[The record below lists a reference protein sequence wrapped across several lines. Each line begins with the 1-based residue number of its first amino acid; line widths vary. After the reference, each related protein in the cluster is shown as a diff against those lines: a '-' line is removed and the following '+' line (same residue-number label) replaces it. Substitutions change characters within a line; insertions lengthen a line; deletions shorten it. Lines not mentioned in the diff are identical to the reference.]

1 MFSVKRRVVIHVTF
15 IKIGEINTLK
25 ETFDADVLI
34 RAKWREPRL
43 DKSNTQELD
52 QDSTDWSQYWNPK
65 LFIENAVGEPKSN
78 SSHQVEYGSN
88 GEATMLERVRFKG
101 TFLEQMELWEFPFD
115 LQDLT
120 VNVMSD
126 MPSTEVE
133 FVEDPDEIHRIFK
146 QSFIDEQEF
155 YLYKY
160 IDSESKE
167 LQKDRADP
175 FVRRSVLTVRCR
187 AARRPWCFI
196 WNHFAV
202 TNRLQLAF
210 TLMLTN
216 VAFKFVIT
224 QSLPRISYLTY
235 LRKVKEQALRR
246 HSTHT
251 GKKADAKGIP

>member
-1 MFSVKRRVVIHVTF
+1 M
-15 IKIGEINTLK
+15 N
-25 ETFDADVLI
+25 
-34 RAKWREPRL
+34 
-43 DKSNTQELD
+43 
-52 QDSTDWSQYWNPK
+52 
-65 LFIENAVGEPKSN
+65 
-78 SSHQVEYGSN
+78 
-88 GEATMLERVRFKG
+88 EANF
-101 TFLEQMELWEFPFD
+101 F
-115 LQDLT
+115 QDLT

-202 TNRLQLAF
+202 T
-210 TLMLTN
+210 
-216 VAFKFVIT
+216 V
-224 QSLPRISYLTY
+224 RIVQGEARSAYTY
-235 LRKVKEQALRR
+235 VREDLRAGWI
-246 HSTHT
+246 S
-251 GKKADAKGIP
+251 